1 MFDYA
6 ILKRPMIIYSYDYE
20 KYRDNLRGFYF
31 NIFEE
36 FPGPITEN
44 TMELVDS
51 IKNYDCNK
59 YIKEY
64 NSFIDKF
71 TSFDDGNA
79 SSRIVDLILEKSII
93 LKY

>member
-6 ILKRPMIIYSYDYE
+6 ILKRPMIIYSYDDE

-44 TMELVDS
+44 NIDLVES
-51 IKNYDCNK
+51 IKNYECKK
-59 YIKEY
+59 YKKEY
-64 NSFIDKF
+64 NSFLDKF

-79 SSRIVDLILEKSII
+79 SSRIVKLILEK
-93 LKY
+93 LD